1 MTIPNPC
8 YHCYAGSI
16 GECNYNCIFSFESW
30 SDDIDAF
37 EIDIS
42 KEELKKYIEKRIN
55 IDFGKTK

>member
-8 YHCYAGSI
+8 YRCYTGAI
-16 GECNYNCIFSFESW
+16 GECDCTFSFESW

-55 IDFGKTK
+55 IDFGRAE